1 MEKKENK
8 RTSVGLVRVSSHTQD
23 DLNGGSGLQFQE
35 EKITQYCE
43 LHDLDLVKVVSDICS
58 GSFETRDGID
68 EVKSLIEN
76 GEVEVVVI
84 WNTSRC
90 FRSMLHFT
98 RFYEYLKKYKVELLS
113 VSEGLSSFSKHGS
126 MVYGIMCSISEYER
140 EIITERM
147 MSGKITK
154 VKNGERK
161 FGGKMV
167 YGYSM
172 RDGDVVTDKENSVI
186 VKFIFKK
193 MNELKKQDITKT
205 KRTQKLLK
213 SLKRKGYKF
222 NGKDFTHQNIKS
234 ILKNSFY
241 YGEMKYGDIRST
253 HKYET
258 LISRRLYNNV
268 QYV

>member
-1 MEKKENK
+1 MENKENK
-8 RTSVGLVRVSSHTQD
+8 RISVGLIRVSSHTQD
-23 DLNGGSGLQFQE
+23 DINGGSGLQFQE
-35 EKITQYCE
+35 EKISQYCD
-43 LHDLDLVKVVSDICS
+43 LHDLNLLKVVSDVCS
-58 GSFETRDGID
+58 GSFSTREGIE
-68 EVKSLIEN
+68 EVKTMIEN

-90 FRSMLHFT
+90 FRSMLHFS
-98 RFYEYLKKYKVELLS
+98 RFYEFLKKHNVELLS

-140 EIITERM
+140 EIIKERM

-161 FGGKMV
+161 FGGKMCF
-167 YGYSM
+167 GYTM
-172 RDGDVVTDKENSVI
+172 REGIVTTDENSEV

-222 NGKDFTHQNIKS
+222 NGKDFTHQNVKS

-241 YGEMKYGDIRST
+241 CGVMKYGDIHSN
-253 HKYET
+253 HIYDT
-258 LISRRLYNNV
+258 LVSKRLFNNV

>member
-1 MEKKENK
+1 MENK
-8 RTSVGLVRVSSHTQD
+8 EKIRKSVGLVRVSSHTQD
-23 DLNGGSGLQFQE
+23 DLNGGTGLQFQE
-35 EKITQYCE
+35 EKINQYCK
-43 LHDLDLVKVVSDICS
+43 LHDLDLLKIVSDVCS
-58 GSFETRDGID
+58 GKFETRDGIE

-90 FRSMLHFT
+90 FRSMLHFS
-98 RFYEYLKKYKVELLS
+98 RFYEYLKEKNIELLS

-140 EIITERM
+140 EIIKERM
-147 MSGKITK
+147 MSGKIIK

-167 YGYSM
+167 FGYVM
-172 RDGDVVTDKENSVI
+172 RDGVVVPNENSVI

-193 MNELKKQDITKT
+193 MNELKKQNLTKT

-222 NGKDFTHQNIKS
+222 YGKDFTNQNVKS
-234 ILKNSFY
+234 ILKTSFY
-241 YGEMKYGDIRST
+241 CGDLKYGTIHSN
-253 HKYET
+253 HIYET
-258 LISRRLYNNV
+258 LVSKRLFNNV

>member
-1 MEKKENK
+1 VKNNDIK
-8 RTSVGLVRVSSHTQD
+8 RKSVGLVRISSHTQD

-161 FGGKMV
+161 FGARLPF
-167 YGYSM
+167 GYKKNYEGEIVLDHKNSE
-172 RDGDVVTDKENSVI
+172 VVKY
-186 VKFIFKK
+186 IFKK
-193 MNELKKQDITKT
+193 MNLLKKMKHLTPY
-205 KRTQKLLK
+205 KRTQRLIKLLK
-213 SLKRKGYKF
+213 NRG
-222 NGKDFTHQNIKS
+222 FT
-234 ILKNSFY
+234 F
-241 YGEMKYGDIRST
+241 YGETFKGWNIRDIVNNKFYTGELIYGD
-253 HKYET
+253 
-258 LISRRLYNNV
+258 LITKHCHPRIISKRLFNQV
-268 QYV
+268 C